1 YGQLDLASKAK
12 VVDDRIFKLQG
23 GDFGL
28 EAGVGIDIYFEYFK
42 LSPQLRATF
51 GQGNLRV
58 DDGTSFANALP
69 VVRTRTL
76 SWIFTFE

>member
-1 YGQLDLASKAK
+1 M
-12 VVDDRIFKLQG
+12 

-28 EAGVGIDIYFEYFK
+28 EAGVGIDLYFEYFK

-58 DDGTSFANALP
+58 DDGTPFANAYLWCAP
-69 VVRTRTL
+69 APSPGFSPSNKSPQASAVGNVLAQRL
-76 SWIFTFE
+76 KQA